1 MNTAGKNTL
10 KPEKLPSLKVICLK
24 LRYSS
29 SKSPNFTDFC
39 TGGGGGG
46 GGGGEI
52 VPPPYKRLLNFASL
66 WANVFAR
73 LGCMTFKQGTF
84 PNFRA
89 KKLAGLSYFHLG

>member
-1 MNTAGKNTL
+1 M
-10 KPEKLPSLKVICLK
+10 
-24 LRYSS
+24 
-29 SKSPNFTDFC
+29 
-39 TGGGGGG
+39 
-46 GGGGEI
+46 
-52 VPPPYKRLLNFASL
+52 PPPYKRLLNFASL

>member
-39 TGGGGGG
+39 TGGGEGGVEG
-46 GGGGEI
+46 KEGRSC
-52 VPPPYKRLLNFASL
+52 PPPYKRLLNFASL

-73 LGCMTFKQGTF
+73 FKQGTF

-89 KKLAGLSYFHLG
+89 KKLEGLSYFHLG